1 MNAEKELLLALLI
14 EKYAGPKPS
23 SIADAIPFKVLKKRK
38 RKPNKQK
45 THKWTT
51 AEKQFVWDMKVIDN
65 WSFETIAVR
74 LGLTVKQVSSMYANL
89 LSAKR
94 RSENG

>member
-14 EKYAGPKPS
+14 EKYTASKSKPTIQAVEPK
-23 SIADAIPFKVLKKRK
+23 VTKKRK

-51 AEKQFVWDMKVIDN
+51 AEKQFVWERKVTDN
-65 WSFETIAVR
+65 WSFESIAVR

>member
-1 MNAEKELLLALLI
+1 MNAEKELLLALLM
-14 EKYAGPKPS
+14 EKYTATKPTQ
-23 SIADAIPFKVLKKRK
+23 ITQTTTAKVTKKRK

-51 AEKQFVWDMKVIDN
+51 AEKEFVWNRKVVDH
-65 WSFETIAVR
+65 WSFEAIAIR

>member
-14 EKYAGPKPS
+14 EKYTAAKPTQ
-23 SIADAIPFKVLKKRK
+23 ITQTITAKMTKKRK

-51 AEKQFVWDMKVIDN
+51 EEKQFVWNRKVGDN
-65 WSFETIAVR
+65 WSFEKIAIA

-89 LSAKR
+89 LSSKR

>member
-14 EKYAGPKPS
+14 EKYTATKPTL
-23 SIADAIPFKVLKKRK
+23 ITQTITAKVTKKRK

-51 AEKQFVWDMKVIDN
+51 AEKQFVWDMKVKDN
-65 WSFETIAVR
+65 WSFDSIAVR

>member
-14 EKYAGPKPS
+14 EKYTASKSKTTIEAIAPK
-23 SIADAIPFKVLKKRK
+23 VTKKRK

-51 AEKQFVWDMKVIDN
+51 AEKQFVWDMKVKDN
-65 WSFETIAVR
+65 WSFESIAIR

-94 RSENG
+94 RSEND